1 LKKQNLNP
9 KQKTKYNKS
18 DKRTWSLA
26 AFVSSRPSTLSTAT
40 SPTATSL
47 TQEGFNAAATSA
59 AILAAAR
66 LRLRA
71 TSLTVRLVGGEALAS
86 PACSAAKLTAG
97 VISEKGWRQ
106 RGQEMHVQLRTS
118 RRTLVVASPHST
130 SPDRVRSLPFT
141 PSREAL
147 HTLIS
152 RNAPTTP
159 SSLCSAKRAHISG
172 RAATRG
178 PAHPSS
184 SSSVYSPPPGVTDA
198 IALSAVAACFLVA
211 GGEVECCEGISFSF
225 LKRKQQRH
233 GTLTVLIKVYIK
245 STLLI
250 SSQHFTLRLSRSGAT
265 QARSSTLTHPP
276 TSLSVLSLPGS
287 RCTTSERASAGVRV
301 AGAPVFLL
309 LAFFSSTADCSALPF
324 LHKTSTSVLVKQPE
338 RVASRRC
345 HLVYEYGAQPELSR
359 AVGDGVWV
367 PSVRGDGATFISTR
381 SPRRKTAGL
390 ARWRVHADEAATA
403 RALRQGRVQAPR
415 RARRRRGGAAQVE
428 SSLPHSSK
436 AALVST
442 GGVSNPRCPLLCHAV
457 PFVRYGV
464 IFSPVKFFLKAK
476 T

>member
-1 LKKQNLNP
+1 VSQTGRRRRSLKKQNLNP

-276 TSLSVLSLPGS
+276 TTHSHDK
-287 RCTTSERASAGVRV
+287 RASERWSQGCW
-301 AGAPVFLL
+301 GACFFAFGFLL
-309 LAFFSSTADCSALPF
+309 FHRRLQC
-324 LHKTSTSVLVKQPE
+324 TSFPPQ
-338 RVASRRC
+338 
-345 HLVYEYGAQPELSR
+345 
-359 AVGDGVWV
+359 DIN
-367 PSVRGDGATFISTR
+367 ISTR
-381 SPRRKTAGL
+381 KATRTSGLPPLPSSVRVWRPAGAFAGSWRRGVGAVSPWRRGYVHFNSESTEKNSRVGAL
-390 ARWRVHADEAATA
+390 ARPRGRSSHRESAATRT
-403 RALRQGRVQAPR
+403 RASTTTCASPT
-415 RARRRRGGAAQVE
+415 RRGCTSRIQ
-428 SSLPHSSK
+428 L
-436 AALVST
+436 T
-442 GGVSNPRCPLLCHAV
+442 
-457 PFVRYGV
+457 
-464 IFSPVKFFLKAK
+464 